1 MSYKITIPQPCSENW
16 NTMNPTQKGAFC
28 KSCEKEVIDFT
39 HTSPYALS
47 KKLEQGENICGRFK
61 PEQLDTPLPSIS
73 QNQWKRNTIALG
85 FTSLLAVAAP
95 LAAQENP
102 IEPIH
107 TVETP
112 LTVMGGLVKEPI
124 PNDNITITG
133 NVTDTNSLPL
143 PGVNIVLK
151 GTTINV
157 QSDLNGAFYITFPS
171 SQLTQKGVLM
181 LHYIGYETQEMKIYP
196 ETKHIKATLREDL
209 TLLGDIEI
217 INYKEPNLF
226 KRIGNSFQKSN

>member
-16 NTMNPTQKGAFC
+16 NTMNSTQKGAFC

-85 FTSLLAVAAP
+85 FTSLLAVVAP
-95 LAAQENP
+95 LAAQEKP
-102 IEPIH
+102 IQPIH

-112 LTVMGGLVKEPI
+112 LTVMGGLSI
-124 PNDNITITG
+124 ASIITDSITITG
-133 NVTDTNSLPL
+133 NVNDM
-143 PGVNIVLK
+143 GVLGLAGASIIIK
-151 GTTINV
+151 GTKIGAQADFDGNFTL
-157 QSDLNGAFYITFPS
+157 SLNNFFRDSEITLIIS
-171 SQLTQKGVLM
+171 
-181 LHYIGYETQEMKIYP
+181 YIGFKTIEKSINLNTDFV
-196 ETKHIKATLREDL
+196 AL
-209 TLLGDIEI
+209 TLTELEEDIMGELVI
-217 INYKEPNLF
+217 IRKQNIF
-226 KRIGNSFQKSN
+226 SRIGNLFRKSN